1 MEFPVVCIDQLVFHP
16 QQTDGFVWFEGAIS
30 AIQGHG
36 TGLKL
41 YAFERQRI

>member
-16 QQTDGFVWFEGAIS
+16 QQTDGFVWSEGAIS